1 MATTHVAT
9 LGTHWVP
16 THINTRKHRHTQTH
30 PLYNPASSQKSQRTE
45 DIFARSRPSSGESLS
60 PRSYFYINFI
70 KFYIENFATAVVAR
84 RGWGARAQVW
94 ADQRTSSGG
103 PSELRILRRILALTS
118 ARTSAAAAAPGSP
131 PGLCKHLARAAH
143 SERRWNSRRARTSH
157 STQGA
162 VKSGACHA
170 DCSKRGAWRGAWCVV
185 RGAWCVVRGA
195 WCVLGGSYARA
206 SRRSRSIAFLRAA
219 RAWLGLG
226 LG

>member
-1 MATTHVAT
+1 MCASRQLTARQ
-9 LGTHWVP
+9 LWRLAFSEKSWVP
-16 THINTRKHRHTQTH
+16 SCHVPDSLALVRRVSHI
-30 PLYNPASSQKSQRTE
+30 LL
-45 DIFARSRPSSGESLS
+45 IL
-60 PRSYFYINFI
+60 FI
-70 KFYIENFATAVVAR
+70 KLYIYIENFATAVVAR
-84 RGWGARAQVW
+84 RNWGQRRW

-143 SERRWNSRRARTSH
+143 SERRWKSRRARTSN

-170 DCSKRGAWRGAWCVV
+170 GCSKRGAWCLV

-195 WCVLGGSYARA
+195 CWVVAMRAPRVAPGVSPFYAR
-206 SRRSRSIAFLRAA
+206 RAPA
-219 RAWLGLG
+219 
-226 LG
+226 